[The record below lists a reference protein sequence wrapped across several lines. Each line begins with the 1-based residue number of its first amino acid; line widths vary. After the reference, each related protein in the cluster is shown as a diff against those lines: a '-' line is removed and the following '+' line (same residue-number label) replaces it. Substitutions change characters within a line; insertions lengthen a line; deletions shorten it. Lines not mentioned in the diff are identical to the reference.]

1 MKRFYPDWRDKGVEI
16 VSISLDNSLDAWQ
29 KACQEEQIPWISL
42 HNPQG
47 FKKTGLVKMLGIRA
61 IPFIV
66 VIDKEGKIVAK
77 GLRRNMLRDKIETLL

>member
-1 MKRFYPDWRDKGVEI
+1 
-16 VSISLDNSLDAWQ
+16 
-29 KACQEEQIPWISL
+29 
-42 HNPQG
+42 
-47 FKKTGLVKMLGIRA
+47 MLGIRA